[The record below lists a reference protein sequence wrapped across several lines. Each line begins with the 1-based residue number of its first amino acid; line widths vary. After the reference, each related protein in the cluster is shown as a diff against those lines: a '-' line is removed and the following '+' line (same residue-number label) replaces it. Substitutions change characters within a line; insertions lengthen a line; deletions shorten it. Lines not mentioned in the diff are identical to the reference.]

1 MINLKLLNEAQKRAV
16 TKQQGKT
23 FVVAGAGCGK
33 TRVLTY
39 RIAYLL
45 EQGEHE
51 DNIYA
56 FTFTNK
62 AANEMKERLEEILG
76 RKTNVTLS
84 TFHSFALSILKSF
97 PEYIGF
103 EKNFTIIDEDDKRK
117 IIKEIIEQ
125 NNLALVEVDAIKYIS
140 KIKNLSQIHFKSL
153 VENLSVLKVF
163 YEYQER
169 LRNSNRMDF
178 DDLLY
183 KLYEMLKDN
192 QWLREGLSEGM
203 TQILVDEA
211 QDINK
216 IQYEL
221 ILLLGESSNNIFLV
235 GDEDQ
240 CIYSFRGSDI
250 NCIKDFTVNRHAEV
264 IKLEQNYRSTK
275 TILEAANSVIKK
287 NQNRIDKTLFT
298 NYQDKNFK
306 LVVANLE
313 SDYAEAVYITDLIKA
328 LIQRGYSY
336 KDFVILYRNNN
347 LSIPIE
353 KQLLKEKLPFYIIGQ
368 TQFFKRKEIKI
379 LIDYLNLIINNN
391 DSISLMN
398 IINTP
403 SRKIGEK
410 TIQEIKRY
418 DNYFEALKTLENE
431 ATISF
436 YNFIKE
442 ESKQM
447 NKLTPYEFINKF
459 ISKINYMDY
468 LRKEPNSKTKIANVY
483 TFIEMFKDLDYQNPK
498 EEIIEFLNNLY
509 LDNQK
514 EKSLDG
520 YIKLMTI
527 HQSKGLEYKIVII
540 AGCNDGI
547 IPSNKQDLKQF
558 EEERRIFYVAITRAK
573 ERLYL
578 LSGKRRINNGSIKDY
593 MISPFILDI
602 EKKIIN
608 YN

>member
-1 MINLKLLNEAQKRAV
+1 MINLKLLNEAQRRAV
-16 TKQQGKT
+16 TKINGKI

-45 EQGEHE
+45 DQGEDE
-51 DNIYA
+51 NNIYA

-62 AANEMKERLEEILG
+62 AANEMKSRLTEILG
-76 RKTNVTLS
+76 HETNVTLS

-97 PEYIGF
+97 PEYVGF
-103 EKNFTIIDEDDKRK
+103 DRHFTIIDEDDKRK
-117 IIKEIIEQ
+117 LIKEIIER
-125 NNLALVEVDAIKYIS
+125 NNLALVEVEAIKYIS
-140 KIKNLSQIHFKSL
+140 KIKNLSPLHFKSL
-153 VENLSVLKVF
+153 IENLSVMKVF
-163 YEYQER
+163 YEYQEI

-183 KLYEMLKDN
+183 KLYELLMNNAWLKH
-192 QWLREGLSEGM
+192 GLSEGM
-203 TQILVDEA
+203 THILVDEA

-216 IQYEL
+216 IQYQL
-221 ILLLGESSNNIFLV
+221 ILLLGEYSDNIFLV

-250 NCIKDFTVNRHAEV
+250 NCIKDFTINRHAEV

-368 TQFFKRKEIKI
+368 TQFFKRKEVKI

-391 DSISLMN
+391 DSIALMN
-398 IINTP
+398 VINVP
-403 SRKIGEK
+403 ARKIGDK
-410 TIQEIKRY
+410 TVQEIKQY
-418 DNYFEALKTLENE
+418 ENYFEALNSLENE
-431 ATISF
+431 ATINF

-442 ESKQM
+442 ESKLIS
-447 NKLTPYEFINKF
+447 KLTPYEFINKL
-459 ISKINYMDY
+459 ITKLNYMDY
-468 LRKEPNSKTKIANVY
+468 LKKEPNSKAKIANVY
-483 TFIEMFKDLDYQNPK
+483 TFIEMFKDLDYEYPK

-520 YIKLMTI
+520 YVKLMTI

-547 IPSNKQDLKQF
+547 IPSSKQDLKQY